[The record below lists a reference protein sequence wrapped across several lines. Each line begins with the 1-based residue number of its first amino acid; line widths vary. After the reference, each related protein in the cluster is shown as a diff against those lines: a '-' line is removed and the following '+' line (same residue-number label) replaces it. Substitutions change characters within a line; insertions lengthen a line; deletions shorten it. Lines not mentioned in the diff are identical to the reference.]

1 MKQNNKNEVAC
12 KIKQQIV
19 FEINSMKTDFKLMI
33 DDF

>member
-1 MKQNNKNEVAC
+1 MKQNNKNEVAS
-12 KIKQQIV
+12 KIKQKIV